1 MLDTYYSKEKSADPL
16 IYTGKLWATT
26 FGAMPK

>member
-1 MLDTYYSKEKSADPL
+1 MLDTYYSKEKCADL
-16 IYTGKLWATT
+16 LVYVGELLVTT

>member
-1 MLDTYYSKEKSADPL
+1 MLDTYYSKEEYADLL
-16 IYTGKLWATT
+16 IYTGKLLATT